1 MYCDG
6 LPPRPRPPGL
16 VQSPPGALTEVN
28 RAGKTATKQNPV
40 GLYCQGTSCSVLGSM
55 FARRLYTSFSRL
67 LVRRLLPN
75 DGNFRH
81 LYQRR
86 TGLRH
91 RIDRNAASWFAGISG
106 VGRTFDLQPVYN
118 SPPGRRNQPTPP
130 YPMLLEFGDEYNVPF
145 KGADQQAICVT
156 VPMDEAVRLDEP
168 ICMRRDQNRAAG
180 RSRPEE

>member
-1 MYCDG
+1 M
-6 LPPRPRPPGL
+6 
-16 VQSPPGALTEVN
+16 
-28 RAGKTATKQNPV
+28 
-40 GLYCQGTSCSVLGSM
+40 LGPWVDVV
-55 FARRLYTSFSRL
+55 RRLYTSFSRL

-118 SPPGRRNQPTPP
+118 SPPGRRNQPTSPN
-130 YPMLLEFGDEYNVPF
+130 PMLLEFGDEYNVPF